1 MPSLGRQASL
11 GSSLLFPGA
20 QPAGLSPML
29 AASPGGPMP
38 FSTTMTPGL
47 TQAQRS
53 DAQAATTTTP
63 GNPLTAF
70 KSPSVRFAG
79 NTPAPP
85 KTAPARQM
93 PQSAL
98 SAELPPLHSLLDAI
112 GPSSVAPPRAADP
125 CAAPAPATEAASA
138 TGAQPVPAAVTA
150 SRAEGS
156 AAMGAAT
163 AAGAMGGRDVGGS
176 GGELWVTVFG
186 YPSSAMLPMV
196 LDEMRP
202 SGGELVRHR
211 AGVGPKDVLLPL
223 DPLGSVLTAH

>member
-1 MPSLGRQASL
+1 MFTPNPGFPSGTGGREESMPSLGRQASL

-163 AAGAMGGRDVGGS
+163 AAGATAVGAAAAG
-176 GGELWVTVFG
+176 
-186 YPSSAMLPMV
+186 AAA
-196 LDEMRP
+196 
-202 SGGELVRHR
+202 
-211 AGVGPKDVLLPL
+211 AGVAAAGAGAAAASAALEALWAL
-223 DPLGSVLTAH
+223 W